1 MLIYGDFARIMK
13 NTEHFEICNFLSQT
27 TSCSAG
33 SPEKLVQK
41 IWDES
46 KKYLLRDS
54 HSFVLKLR
62 ILQNT
67 LIMRV

>member
-1 MLIYGDFARIMK
+1 MLVSDDFAQILK
-13 NTEHFEICNFLSQT
+13 NKEHFEICNFLSQT
-27 TSCSAG
+27 TSCSTG
-33 SPEKLVQK
+33 SSEKLLQK

-54 HSFVLKLR
+54 HSFALKLR

-67 LIMRV
+67 LIMHV